1 MQLLEA
7 NPTFSNQ
14 DRNKL
19 SQGDFQLWTPVS
31 EDILRQLSVQKIRNK
46 IFYKDTQLNF
56 QLKWFS
62 AFIF

>member
-14 DRNKL
+14 GKNKL
-19 SQGDFQLWTPVS
+19 FQGDFQLWTPVS